1 MLEMSGT
8 KPSQMAYLLRPRRL
22 GARGA
27 VVLCALALVLA
38 TAASWAS
45 PPPVRET
52 LAGVSYTGR
61 LDLPGGPLPARVVL
75 PAETIY
81 QWPELPNGCEAATLA
96 MLLRGY
102 GFAADK
108 LDLAYTYI
116 PREDFSYLEDAA
128 FGPDP
133 QQAYAGD
140 PSAFG
145 FYCFAGALK
154 EGADA
159 YLASVGSALRAAD
172 LTGCSAPELRAALA
186 QGHLLAVWATI
197 DLEPLKES
205 GFTWTLNGDGT
216 LYRPYS
222 NLHCML
228 LYGYD
233 KDHYYL
239 LDPLYG
245 PQQAPRLLFEARW
258 QGMGSRTLALSEG
271 LMAAPYRIPPEP
283 AGPEDPAARLRLPG
297 ADTLA

>member
-1 MLEMSGT
+1 MLETSGT
-8 KPSQMAYLLRPRRL
+8 KPSEMAYLLRPRRL

-38 TAASWAS
+38 AAASWAS

-52 LAGVSYTGR
+52 LASVSYTGR
-61 LDLPGGPLPARVVL
+61 LDLPGGPLPARVML

-81 QWPELPNGCEAATLA
+81 QWPELPNGCEATTLA

-108 LDLAYTYI
+108 LELAYTYI
-116 PREDFSYLEDAA
+116 PREDFSYEEDAA

-133 QQAYAGD
+133 ERAYAGD
-140 PSAFG
+140 PAAFG
-145 FYCFAGALK
+145 FYCFSGALK

-159 YLASVGSALRAAD
+159 YLESVGSALRAVD
-172 LTGCSAPELRAALA
+172 LTGCSVPELRAALA
-186 QGHLLAVWATI
+186 QGHPLAVWASI
-197 DLEPLKES
+197 GLEALKES
-205 GFTWTLNGDGT
+205 SFTWALDDGT

-233 KDHYYL
+233 KDSYYL

-245 PQQAPRLLFEARW
+245 PQQVPRLLFEVRW
-258 QGMGSRTLALSEG
+258 QDMGSRALALSEG
-271 LMAAPYRIPPEP
+271 VIVAPFRIPPEP
-283 AGPEDPAARLRLPG
+283 GQPEDPAARLRLPG
-297 ADTLA
+297 ADTPV